1 MPPLSTGTAEPTG
14 LTIDQEP
21 IYIEGSP
28 DVWFQ
33 DAAAPLAKNP
43 DAGGF
48 YWGLSGTATYPTYE
62 FGCIDDFSMVD
73 DVTANPVTC
82 SNLGEVDEMQRR
94 NHIDLTFTL
103 KSLLPFD
110 ILSRVLRGGAVT
122 VDATE
127 ETEKFGLGEIRSQ
140 LYHFFFSRVYDVDA
154 GDYLS
159 ATFPRC
165 RFVEASPLETP
176 YAEPWNIAVTVRA
189 FADSTKPRAQR
200 FGTFLR
206 LDPDQIP

>member
-1 MPPLSTGTAEPTG
+1 MPPLLTGTSEPTG
-14 LTIDQEP
+14 LTISSEQ
-21 IYIEGSP
+21 IYIEGAP

-33 DAAAPLAKNP
+33 DAAAPLANNP
-43 DAGGF
+43 DAAGF
-48 YWGLSGTATYPTYE
+48 YWGLSGTVSNPIYE

-73 DVTANPVTC
+73 AVTSNPVTC
-82 SNLGEVDEMQRR
+82 SNLGEVDEMSRR
-94 NHIDLTFTL
+94 DHVDLTFTL

-140 LYHFFFSRVYDVDA
+140 IYHFFFSRVYDVDT
-154 GDYLS
+154 GDYIS

-165 RFVEASPLETP
+165 RFIEASPLETP

-206 LDPDQIP
+206 LDPSEIP